1 MFHELPQDAS
11 EDKINSFIQLSSA
24 FVKQVY
30 SAKPKEQILVP
41 EASCKAT
48 MKHLLEYL
56 YCDKFVEKKLI
67 SEVRNVVQLCGQLGL
82 LKIQKMIHILVE
94 NQRVKIINN
103 ILKATMKEENINPEQ
118 NRPVPQKVKQ
128 LADEWEGKIYLD
140 FSLDEEDLV

>member
-1 MFHELPQDAS
+1 VGDSGKQKIFASKGLVLFRLMFHELPQDAS

-67 SEVRNVVQLCGQLGL
+67 SEVRNVVQLCG
-82 LKIQKMIHILVE
+82 
-94 NQRVKIINN
+94 
-103 ILKATMKEENINPEQ
+103 
-118 NRPVPQKVKQ
+118 
-128 LADEWEGKIYLD
+128 
-140 FSLDEEDLV
+140 